1 VAAPLGVLFDKPILA
16 SELTKANEMR
26 IGRAAVTNVLAK
38 LLILATS
45 LVFSILAAELVAR
58 AVLDPI
64 DYLNPTLVRDEFLG
78 PRIEGHTGGHDAWGF
93 RNARRPETADIVC
106 IGDSET
112 YGVSVPARESWPM
125 ILARLSSKTVY
136 NMGMGGYGP
145 IQYLYLLQNLAVK
158 LRPKTVIVGISLQ
171 TDLFDV
177 YYTVRSNKH
186 WSKYKNV
193 ETAKLEQ
200 GGALIWPRGPG
211 KFLGGLRDWLSKNS
225 MLYVLV
231 TQLSI
236 FDFIRDRELTAQGA
250 SESDLIRY
258 RDERHQETFNLAI
271 RFLNL
276 RDPRIQNA
284 MQMTGHIMSD
294 MQSVAEKRGMRLIMA
309 LIPTKER
316 VYSKLVQQAGYRE
329 KYPRLADALD
339 QEDEARVWMI
349 NLLRQLGIETVDL
362 LPALE
367 AAVSD
372 RDLYP
377 PADPH
382 PNKYGTRV
390 IAQAIDDYLEI
401 HPPSDSVVAQD
412 KTERA
417 GN

>member
-1 VAAPLGVLFDKPILA
+1 
-16 SELTKANEMR
+16 MR
-26 IGRAAVTNVLAK
+26 IGRTAVTNVFAK
-38 LLILATS
+38 LLILSAS
-45 LVFSILAAELVAR
+45 LVFSVLAAELVAR

-64 DYLNPTLVRDEFLG
+64 DYLNPTLAFDEFLG
-78 PRIEGHTGGHDAWGF
+78 ARIEGHTGGHDAWGF

-106 IGDSET
+106 IGNSAT

-125 ILARLSSKTVY
+125 ILARLSGETVY
-136 NMGMGGYGP
+136 NMGLGGYGP

-171 TDLFDV
+171 TDFVDV
-177 YYTVRSNKH
+177 YNTVRSNEH

-211 KFLGGLRDWLSKNS
+211 KFLGGLRDWLSRNS

-231 TQLSI
+231 TQSSI

-258 RDERHQETFNLAI
+258 RDEKHQETFNLAI

-284 MQMTGHIMSD
+284 MQVTGHIMSD
-294 MQSVAEKRGMRLIMA
+294 MQSVAEKRGMRLIIA
-309 LIPTKER
+309 LFPTKER
-316 VYSKLVQQAGYRE
+316 VYGKLVQQAGYRE
-329 KYPRLADALD
+329 KYPRLADTLD
-339 QEDEARVWMI
+339 QEDRARVWMI

-377 PADPH
+377 LADPH

-390 IAQAIDDYLEI
+390 IAQAIDDYLKV
-401 HPPSDSVVAQD
+401 HPSSDSVVAQD
-412 KTERA
+412 KPERA
-417 GN
+417 RN